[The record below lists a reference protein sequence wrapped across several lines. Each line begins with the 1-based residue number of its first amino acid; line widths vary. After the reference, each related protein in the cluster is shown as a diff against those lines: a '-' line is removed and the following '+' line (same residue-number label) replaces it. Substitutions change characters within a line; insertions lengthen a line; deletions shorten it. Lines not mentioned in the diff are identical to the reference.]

1 MNVATKQTMMF
12 FAGFVFVMVALTSF
26 LEGYLENGTALN
38 NPLFILGSGV
48 ISALL
53 FHWIARGS
61 RK

>member
-1 MNVATKQTMMF
+1 MNVVTRQTMMF
-12 FAGFVFVMVALTSF
+12 FTGYVFVMIALTSF

-48 ISALL
+48 LSAFL
-53 FHWIARGS
+53 FHWIARGL